1 MVVACSMEA
10 YVKWPD
16 GRMKMRSTMVW
27 GFVLSIGA
35 GIVVNWVLLSY
46 WSELC
51 GYGFLCIRNSQVKFW
66 RTTYYL
72 GIEIEGLFCSQL
84 PSSFRYQLFYLTLS
98 HLAKILKLRLLNF
111 LLFNYRKRRKI
122 YWFDSWETGVV
133 PDQEKCFGIG
143 WLFVV
148 PNCL

>member
-1 MVVACSMEA
+1 M
-10 YVKWPD
+10 
-16 GRMKMRSTMVW
+16 
-27 GFVLSIGA
+27 
-35 GIVVNWVLLSY
+35 
-46 WSELC
+46 
-51 GYGFLCIRNSQVKFW
+51 CIRNSQVKFW

-133 PDQEKCFGIG
+133 PDQEKCFEIG
-143 WLFVV
+143 WLL
-148 PNCL
+148 CLIVYSSWYYLFTYHFCCWVERGRWMMRILIVAHMLWINALSLVSLIHTNFSFFLVKQS